1 MSSGDQRGKLFQ
13 SPYYCNKDLDPN
25 VSYEGSVFYKNTFKL
40 PLDEEDVV
48 FTKTTVDAET
58 DSFNVGYLDPNEDL
72 YPFIYL
78 NWTFEEFIQFYSE
91 GRDRDIGRYN
101 FEYETTFNSMSNTD
115 SLLSFGTNIG
125 YNSDMLDFLFSL
137 AGFEEVGESAR
148 LNDFYLNEDFL
159 KEYYPDYKGLA
170 KTFLREVIRFY
181 STKELYISK
190 DYYTKAN
197 YVNYNRYIGYYH
209 LDSKTDLGSFAFCAW
224 GEIVIFAKDKKIF
237 FKEKKWKKFF
247 ENLFIVN
254 FVDDKKLNH
263 ISMRSLQSKIGAKLY
278 PTYSLK
284 NLLFSELP
292 KAVNKRFIPIKY
304 YGMNFFLEVGSFE
317 NKNVIYVKECITDR
331 YLAIYNRDHWLERT
345 KYFSKL
351 NGHPMEYEDG
361 SPVLVD
367 EIYYSKFC
375 KDLFM
380 KSANVIYPPKHRIK
394 YYNQIK
400 LKINFL
406 LHISS
411 YYDDKAFLNV
421 LIAKYLEDFGFF
433 PKTQNLRAFYG
444 KHERNHFF
452 ATYYLFK
459 LCDTFEE
466 IEKNAKKGLVPK
478 ERFEVLEDVHNTFLD
493 QSSGWSF
500 NFIPSYKHFRKKVN
514 LDNNLLYYVE
524 GNTVAC
530 FSKDIILAFIDKEIQ
545 SYTNA
550 GQVLVLGYSF
560 LSANSM
566 YDEASRYYTF
576 EMLDSVDAST
586 FYDLNLF
593 MLMQNQESTNLEV
606 RYPKEFQERLYIT
619 LDEGFVSLFK
629 REEDNLVL
637 QINKTRLKKIA
648 DRVLLCLNT
657 LDAEIHKAFTENI
670 NKINYFSFEAFRT
683 DFINFALEA
692 AYVWDRELEFNQLT

>member
-1 MSSGDQRGKLFQ
+1 MSSKDRRGLLIER
-13 SPYYCNKDLDPN
+13 PYFCNKDLDSN
-25 VSYEGSVFYKNTFKL
+25 SNYEGSVFYNNTFKL
-40 PLDEEDVV
+40 SLDEKDVI
-48 FTKTTVDAET
+48 FTKTAVDVET

-72 YPFIYL
+72 YPFIHF
-78 NWTFEEFIQFYSE
+78 NWTFEEFIEFYSE
-91 GRDRDIGRYN
+91 GRDRDIGRCN
-101 FEYETTFNSMSNTD
+101 FEYETTYNRMTNTD
-115 SLLSFGTNIG
+115 SLQSFGTNIG

-148 LNDFYLNEDFL
+148 LNDFLLNEDFL
-159 KEYYPDYKGLA
+159 KEYYPDYKGWA

-190 DYYTKAN
+190 DYYTEAN

-254 FVDDKKLNH
+254 FVDDKKLNYTS
-263 ISMRSLQSKIGAKLY
+263 ILSLHSKIGAKFY

-284 NLLFSELP
+284 NLLLSELP
-292 KAVNKRFIPIKY
+292 KVVNKRFVPIKY
-304 YGMNFFLEVGSFE
+304 YGMDFYLEIGSFE
-317 NKNVIYVKECITDR
+317 NKNALYVKECITGR

-345 KYFSKL
+345 KHYSKL
-351 NGHPMEYEDG
+351 NGHPMAYEDG
-361 SPVLVD
+361 SPILVD

-380 KSANVIYPPKHRIK
+380 KSSDFIYPSKHAIK
-394 YYNQIK
+394 AYPGSK
-400 LKINFL
+400 NFL

-433 PKTQNLRAFYG
+433 PKTQNLRAFYNI
-444 KHERNHFF
+444 HARNHFF

-478 ERFEVLEDVHNTFLD
+478 ERFDVLKETHDLFLD

-500 NFIPSYKHFRKKVN
+500 NFIPSYKYLLKKVN
-514 LDNNLLYYVE
+514 LDNDLLYYAE

-530 FSKDIILAFIDKEIQ
+530 FSKDMLLAFIDGEIQ
-545 SYTNA
+545 SYTNS
-550 GQVLVLGYSF
+550 GEILVLGYS
-560 LSANSM
+560 LLTKPSM
-566 YDEASRYYTF
+566 YSEASRYYTF
-576 EMLDSVDAST
+576 EMIDSVDAST

-593 MLMQNQESTNLEV
+593 MLMEEQESTNLEIY
-606 RYPKEFQERLYIT
+606 YPKEFQERGYIT
-619 LDEGFVSLFK
+619 LDKGFESLFK
-629 REEDNLVL
+629 REDDHLTL
-637 QINKTRLKKIA
+637 QIKKTQLKKIE
-648 DRVLLCLNT
+648 DHVISCRKT
-657 LDAEIHKAFTENI
+657 LDSAIYKAFTENMDKHKLR
-670 NKINYFSFEAFRT
+670 NFEIFRR
-683 DFINFALEA
+683 DFIDFVLQA